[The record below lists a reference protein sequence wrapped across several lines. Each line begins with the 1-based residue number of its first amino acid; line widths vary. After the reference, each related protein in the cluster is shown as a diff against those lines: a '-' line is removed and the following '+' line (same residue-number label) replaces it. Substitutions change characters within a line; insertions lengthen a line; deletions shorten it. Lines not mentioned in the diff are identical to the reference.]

1 VTVGESTAARS
12 SAGALLPTADP
23 RVDDRDHSAAG
34 LPAGTLDTPRR
45 TRPTIVERLTR
56 PGWPL
61 AAILVPMP
69 LWWVLGLTEWIVP
82 VMAVPMVLH
91 LLRVR
96 NTLAPKGFGW
106 WLAFLLWVVAGG
118 FLLQVHAFG
127 AVADRSS
134 TRFITFDYRLG
145 WYLAITVVLLYV
157 VNTRRELSTTRVT
170 RILAAMFVT
179 VTFGGLL
186 GVVAPYFQFTSV
198 AEFLLPPSL
207 TKFELISDMVHPRAA
222 QIQGVL
228 GYVAPRPSAPF
239 SYTNTWGLVFAVT
252 LPFFLL
258 AWTGKSAGWRRWA
271 AGPILLLSAIPAI
284 YSINRGMWLAVIVM
298 ALFVAVKGAFTGR
311 PKPLIGVVAAAAAVA
326 LLLAVT
332 PLGTIVSARFSNEGS
347 KQLRQDLSAL
357 AVQSVAV
364 TSPIVGL
371 GSTRNVQGNFASI
384 SGGATANCPAC
395 SPPALGTQGQ
405 LWLVIFANG
414 LVGFALFAFFY
425 VLVFLRHLRLRS
437 PVVTVSSAALVGW
450 VVTLPFY
457 NSLGIGMLIVMVAV
471 ALMFRESADQAG
483 AKARQAGGSL
493 VPLGHYTSALRSG
506 VPVLLAFALVGAVV
520 GWGWHQQRPDP
531 YSAQATLLLPQ
542 PPRSPSGPPP
552 QITLD
557 NDAQLANDS
566 TVQEAVA
573 AASGR
578 STSEVAK
585 DLTVTAT
592 ANSRIL
598 HLHFAAPTAQ
608 AARSGVDAAAD
619 AFVRLRGDRLA
630 ADRAREVAKL
640 DALAKTA
647 TAGVNRLNRQIKA
660 ASPDGPET
668 DDPQTAVARN
678 HRNKLVFQAS
688 TATAQSAELSGIDV
702 IGGQR
707 TEPTKVVVS
716 SDRLRV
722 DVVSGLT
729 AGLGLGGL
737 LVILWGAAGPR
748 LRRVH
753 DVRTSTGL
761 RVLDRIPAGRSATG
775 SVATQLA
782 DQPTTFVAVSQHD
795 AVACAM
801 VDDLLEHAT
810 HSRESAG
817 DAGVAKSSGATSVV
831 IVASDRARV
840 DQVHS
845 CHTWL
850 TRQGLHVAGLLIA
863 TGRGHAAGR
872 RSR

>member
-1 VTVGESTAARS
+1 VTVGESTEARA

-23 RVDDRDHSAAG
+23 QADDRGYSLAG
-34 LPAGTLDTPRR
+34 LSTGRAPRP
-45 TRPTIVERLTR
+45 TRPTIVQRLTR

-118 FLLQVHAFG
+118 FLLQVHAYG
-127 AVADRSS
+127 AVADHSS
-134 TRFITFDYRLG
+134 TRFITFGYRLG

-157 VNTRRELSTTRVT
+157 VNTRRELSTTRVS

-198 AEFLLPPSL
+198 AEFLLPGSL
-207 TKFELISDMVHPRAA
+207 TKFELIQDMVHPRAA

-258 AWTGKSAGWRRWA
+258 AWTGKGAGWRRWA
-271 AGPILLLSAIPAI
+271 AGPVLLLSAIPAI

-311 PKPLIGVVAAAAAVA
+311 PKPLIGVVAAAAAVG

-347 KQLRQDLSAL
+347 KQLRQDLSGL

-371 GSTRNVQGNFASI
+371 GSTRNVQGNFTTI

-405 LWLVIFANG
+405 LWLVVFANG
-414 LVGFALFAFFY
+414 LVGLALFAFFY

-471 ALMFRESADQAG
+471 ALMFRESADEAG
-483 AKARQAGGSL
+483 AQARQAGGSL
-493 VPLGHYTSALRSG
+493 VPLGHYTSALRTG
-506 VPVLLAFALVGAVV
+506 APVLLVLALAGSAV
-520 GWGWHQQRPDP
+520 GWGYHQQRPDP
-531 YSAQATLLLPQ
+531 YSAMATLLLPQ
-542 PPRSPSGPPP
+542 PPRTPTGPPP
-552 QITLD
+552 QVTLD
-557 NDAQLANDS
+557 NDAQLANDTS
-566 TVQEAVA
+566 VQQAVE

-578 STSEVAK
+578 SRAEVAK

-592 ANSRIL
+592 PNSRIL
-598 HLHFAAPTAQ
+598 HLHFAAPTAE

-630 ADRAREVAKL
+630 AERASEVAGL
-640 DALAKTA
+640 DAAAKTA
-647 TAGVNRLNRQIKA
+647 SSGVNRLNRQIRA
-660 ASPDGPET
+660 GSPDGDPAN
-668 DDPQTAVARN
+668 DDPATAVARR
-678 HRNKLVFQAS
+678 HRNKLVSQAS
-688 TATAQSAELSGIDV
+688 LATAQSARLSGITV

-707 TEPTKVVVS
+707 TEPTKVVES
-716 SDRLRV
+716 RDRLRV

-729 AGLGLGGL
+729 AGLALGGL

-753 DVRTSTGL
+753 DVRATTGL
-761 RVLDRIPAGRSATG
+761 RLLDRITAGQPATG

-782 DQPTTFVAVSQHD
+782 GQPTAFVAVSQDD
-795 AVACAM
+795 AAACAM
-801 VDDLLEHAT
+801 VDELLASETKNHGA
-810 HSRESAG
+810 
-817 DAGVAKSSGATSVV
+817 AKKAGATNVV

-840 DQVHS
+840 DEVHD
-845 CHTWL
+845 CQTWL
-850 TRQGLHVAGLLIA
+850 ARQGLSVAGLLIA
-863 TGRGHAAGR
+863 TTGHQGTFGQG
-872 RSR
+872 SR